1 MEGGFALLVSIL
13 LLAGGFRGAKDSKGP
28 RESVFR
34 NTDACPH
41 FTMSE
46 FPFANQYNARALKRQ
61 EKVYSNIHEFYDNHS
76 PVFLDMMRHWEPK
89 KSHLEAEK
97 AVLEAGHQLTK
108 KGSKDLVNFSS
119 SVRFD
124 CEWEYFNSIGKKIS
138 KQTNM
143 EKTDDNQSNKERV
156 VFHAQFRSEGNFR
169 PFSLVFTHTCE
180 IFRMNDK
187 LGNVQ
192 RFSSVS
198 IDVKLLLQNSSLLFL
213 DTSFFNSRLSK
224 FLSDHTYKVLR
235 ELYEL
240 CTGEQVGLKAGIFF
254 TKQANKIKICKPVE
268 TTSSEEISPENPSV
282 RNSFVCVFSRKA

>member
-1 MEGGFALLVSIL
+1 MKGEFALLVSIF
-13 LLAGGFRGAKDSKGP
+13 LLAGGLRGVGDSKGP
-28 RESVFR
+28 KESVFR

-46 FPFANQYNARALKRQ
+46 FPFANEYNARAAKRQ
-61 EKVYSNIHEFYDNHS
+61 EKVYSNIHEFYDNHI
-76 PVFLDMMRHWEPK
+76 PVFLDMMRYWVPK

-97 AVLEAGHQLTK
+97 AAVEAGNQPLK
-108 KGSKDLVNFSS
+108 KASKDLINFSS

-124 CEWEYFNSIGKKIS
+124 CEWEYFSSMGKKIS
-138 KQTNM
+138 KQTNK
-143 EKTDDNQSNKERV
+143 EKTDDGKSNKERV

-169 PFSLVFTHTCE
+169 PFSLVLTHTCE
-180 IFRMNDK
+180 AFRMNDK

-213 DTSFFNSRLSK
+213 DTGFFNSRLSK
-224 FLSDHTYKVLR
+224 FLSDHTFKVLR

-240 CTGEQVGLKAGIFF
+240 CTGEQVGLKSGIFF

-268 TTSSEEISPENPSV
+268 TTSSEEISSESASV